1 MKYRVKKKCQ
11 LLYPDGSVRG
21 EAGYIVD
28 SSTALE
34 FETIDR
40 QGDVLEVCRDR
51 QTPASPVDLA
61 RLQMAYGDQQAA
73 APVAAEPAAE
83 EPQVEEEPTQEDKSF
98 ADSVIDLV
106 LKGWNKMPKDGED
119 IEE

>member
-21 EAGYIVD
+21 EAGYVVD

-34 FETIDR
+34 LETIDR
-40 QGDVLEVCRDR
+40 QGHVLEPCRDR

-61 RLQMAYGDQQAA
+61 RLKAGYGEVAE
-73 APVAAEPAAE
+73 APVVEEPEQAAE
-83 EPQVEEEPTQEDKSF
+83 EPTEDSKSF
-98 ADSVIDLV
+98 AEGVIDLM